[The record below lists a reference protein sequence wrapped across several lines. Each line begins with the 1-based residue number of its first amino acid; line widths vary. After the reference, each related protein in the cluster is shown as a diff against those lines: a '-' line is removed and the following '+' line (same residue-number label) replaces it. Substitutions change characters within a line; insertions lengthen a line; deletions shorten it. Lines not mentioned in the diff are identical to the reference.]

1 VKTAVGLVALLAS
14 LAAASSAAAETT
26 IGQLAPGTPSADCNI
41 SPSDALQP
49 TVTSG
54 NSYVV
59 PAGGVAITSWST
71 NAAAGSG
78 QMLEMK
84 VFRKVGGGTTYQ
96 VVGHDGPRLLTGGT
110 INTFPVNV
118 PVQAGD
124 VLGFNDVDAATVNS
138 ACIFAVPGESNIR
151 RDGNLGDGQSGDFS
165 QSDMGYRNNISAVV
179 GFKPSNKFSFGAVK
193 KRKGKG
199 TAALAVEVPGP
210 GTLSLSGK
218 GIKSLRLGTG
228 ASASLTVTKA
238 GTVSLSIKPRGKA
251 KRKLNVRGK
260 VKVKAK
266 VTYTPNGTASG
277 DVVGDPKTLTQ
288 RIKLIKR

>member
-1 VKTAVGLVALLAS
+1 VKTFLALLALLAS
-14 LAAASSAAAETT
+14 LALASSAAAETT
-26 IGQLAPGTPSADCNI
+26 IGQLAPGTPSADCI
-41 SPSDALQP
+41 FSPSDALQP

-84 VFRKVGGGTTYQ
+84 VFRKIGGATTYQ
-96 VVGHDGPRLLTGGT
+96 VVGHDGPRPLTGGT
-110 INTFPVNV
+110 INTFAVNV

-124 VLGFNDVDAATVNS
+124 VLGFNDVNAATVNS

-151 RDGNLGDGQSGDFS
+151 RDGNLGDGQSADFN
-165 QSDMGYRNNISAVV
+165 QSDPGYRNNISAVV
-179 GFKPSNKFSFGAVK
+179 GFKPSNKFDFGAVK

-199 TAALAVEVPGP
+199 TAVLAVDVPGP
-210 GTLSLSGK
+210 GTLTLSGK
-218 GIKSLRLGTG
+218 GIKSQRSGTG
-228 ASASLTVTKA
+228 AAASLAVTKA
-238 GTVSLSIKPRGKA
+238 GTVSLPIKAKGKA
-251 KRKLNVRGK
+251 KRKLKVKGK

-277 DVVGDPKTLTQ
+277 DVVGDPKTLTK
-288 RIKLIKR
+288 RVKLIKR